1 MNKKTLRLGL
11 VGKDVSKSES
21 EAIHTFILNA
31 LGYGC
36 EYENFSV
43 GKADF
48 DCAMRRL
55 LGDFDGFNITIP
67 YKKDVI
73 EYLDEVV
80 GDALI
85 YGAVNTVCNDTRSGY
100 NTDGD
105 GFMLMVRRAGISV
118 EGKKVLVLGGGGSG
132 RSSAVALKNAG
143 AKVYMYRRTRESLL
157 ETCERLGITPI
168 DNPEKGGF
176 DILLNTTGVGMHDSE
191 GRSPVSAK
199 AFDGVEAAID
209 LIYTPAE
216 SEFLRLA
223 RVQGLYTLNGE
234 AMLFFQGYYSDCLYL
249 GMTPDEGQ
257 ALELYEQYK
266 ANKNRTEDGRL

>member
-1 MNKKTLRLGL
+1 MNTKTLRLGL

-31 LGYGC
+31 LGYEC

-85 YGAVNTVCNDTRSGY
+85 YGAVNTVRNDTRSGY

-105 GFMLMVRRAGISV
+105 GFMLMVRRAGLCV
-118 EGKKVLVLGGGGSG
+118 ADKRVLVLGGGGSG

-143 AKVYMYRRTRESLL
+143 AKVYMYQRTKESLL
-157 ETCERLGITPI
+157 ETCERLGITPV
-168 DNPEKGGF
+168 DDPEKGGF
-176 DILLNTTGVGMHDSE
+176 DVLLNTTGVGMHDSE

-199 AFDGVEAAID
+199 AFDGAEAAID

-223 RVQGLYTLNGE
+223 RAQGLRTLNGE

-249 GMTPDEGQ
+249 ELTPNEEQ
-257 ALELYEQYK
+257 ALELYEQYR